1 MASELEVS
9 AGDDH
14 PTRALT
20 HLHRLTHDIRLL
32 EELVGGRPMWP
43 AMKANAYGHVVC
55 PARSDS
61 MRISACGATAKTD
74 SSGLFRQGSCVIGS
88 EATTIAR

>member
-1 MASELEVS
+1 MASELELS

-20 HLHRLTHDIRLL
+20 HLDRLTHNICLL
-32 EELVGGRPMWP
+32 EELVGGRPIWP
-43 AMKANAYGHVVC
+43 AITANAYGHVVC
-55 PARSDS
+55 PVRSDS
-61 MRISACGATAKTD
+61 MRISACGVTVKTD
-74 SSGLFRQGSCVIGS
+74 SSGLFRQGTCVIGS